1 MDNIVTK
8 EGATLAEIY
17 RANNTYL
24 NVAAEI
30 NEMQS
35 ALTTDL
41 ETHIWRVNNKV
52 KKALKDASGSSNT
65 PASRVFFSDSE
76 GAASS
81 DSVFIYDSI
90 NKKLGI
96 GVSPAIGTKLHLH
109 QASTA
114 NALIKLSNTTTGSG
128 EHDGLNIGVVGD
140 SYVVRTQHN
149 RPIVIETENPSEPGQ
164 YLEIAKFQKT
174 GSVSNTILNS
184 DLKVNTIVAKSTAA
198 SVFLTHEKKIQLRP
212 EPPLKCVLILVQR
225 LLFMY
230 ML

>member
-90 NKKLGI
+90 NK
-96 GVSPAIGTKLHLH
+96 SR
-109 QASTA
+109 SF
-114 NALIKLSNTTTGSG
+114 TGAW
-128 EHDGLNIGVVGD
+128 
-140 SYVVRTQHN
+140 
-149 RPIVIETENPSEPGQ
+149 IETH
-164 YLEIAKFQKT
+164 LRT
-174 GSVSNTILNS
+174 GNN
-184 DLKVNTIVAKSTAA
+184 
-198 SVFLTHEKKIQLRP
+198 FLCYHLRYIDSG
-212 EPPLKCVLILVQR
+212 V
-225 LLFMY
+225 
-230 ML
+230 